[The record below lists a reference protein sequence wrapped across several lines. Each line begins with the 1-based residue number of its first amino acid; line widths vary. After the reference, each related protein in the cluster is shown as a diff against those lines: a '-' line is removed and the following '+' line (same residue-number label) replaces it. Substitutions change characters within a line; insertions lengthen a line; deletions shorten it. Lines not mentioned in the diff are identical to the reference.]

1 MVIQEALILLVEGRS
16 AGASSMSAAIR
27 KSGFELKVVA
37 TGTEAIRFVEDEAEP
52 DLVVYDA
59 STMRSSGARTCRR
72 LRKLLGE
79 TPIIHCR
86 AKDAAEDVT
95 AEADVYL
102 IHPYTSRKLLNRM
115 KQLLPTAGQKEEMVR
130 HGSICYYRARRTIEI
145 NSKGERRLTPKLS
158 QLLEEFLRF
167 PNQVISRMQLMRNV
181 WNTDYLG
188 DTRTLDVHMRWL
200 REYVEANPGKPEVLH
215 TVRGKGYILSFKP
228 KLPTL

>member
-1 MVIQEALILLVEGRS
+1 MSNQDALILLVEGRS

-27 KSGFELKVVA
+27 KSGFGLAVVA
-37 TGTEAIRFVEDEAEP
+37 TGAEAIRYAEEVTEP

-59 STMRSSGARTCRR
+59 TTMRSSGARTCRR

-86 AKDAAEDVT
+86 AADEMEDQS

-102 IHPYTSRKLLNRM
+102 SHPFTPRKLLNRM
-115 KQLLPTAGQKEEMVR
+115 KQLLPAARQKEEMVR
-130 HGSICYYRARRTIEI
+130 HGNICYYRTRRTVEV
-145 NSKGERRLTPKLS
+145 NGKGERRLTPKLS

-167 PNQVISRMQLMRNV
+167 PNQLVSRLQLMRNV
-181 WNTDYLG
+181 WNTEYLG

-200 REYVEANPGKPEVLH
+200 REYIETNPAQPEVLQ
-215 TVRGKGYILSFKP
+215 TVRGKGYIFSFGP
-228 KLPTL
+228 K